1 MVEVSEDYMNIQNI
15 NNNTLY
21 EKFVGSSLVVQNLV
35 IFGLIWPEGHG
46 ACMVYENYAR
56 DVYICL

>member
-1 MVEVSEDYMNIQNI
+1 MIIQNI

-21 EKFVGSSLVVQNLV
+21 EKLCRVFHGANMV

-46 ACMVYENYAR
+46 ACMVYENCAR

>member
-15 NNNTLY
+15 KNVTLY
-21 EKFVGSSLVVQNLV
+21 EKLCMVFPGANMV